1 MNKIIIGLFR
11 IYIYLAV
18 IGLVVSIVFFSY
30 SFDEGMLLLLAAII
44 PLIFGMTI
52 IQIDNNQV
60 LHEINNN
67 IRRGLPEE
75 KDSDFKN
82 LTESQKDYLR
92 KEKEEERKREEK
104 EKLRIQKQMV
114 YNKKRGL

>member
-92 KEKEEERKREEK
+92 KGGKWITH
-104 EKLRIQKQMV
+104 L
-114 YNKKRGL
+114 

>member
-18 IGLVVSIVFFSY
+18 IGLVVSTVFLS
-30 SFDEGMLLLLAAII
+30 SFDARMLLLLAVII

-82 LTESQKDYLR
+82 LTESQKNYLR

-104 EKLRIQKQMV
+104 EKLRIQKQME

>member
-1 MNKIIIGLFR
+1 MI
-11 IYIYLAV
+11 
-18 IGLVVSIVFFSY
+18 
-30 SFDEGMLLLLAAII
+30 
-44 PLIFGMTI
+44 
-52 IQIDNNQV
+52 
-60 LHEINNN
+60 
-67 IRRGLPEE
+67 EE

-104 EKLRIQKQMV
+104 EKLRIQKQME